1 MGRKEDRET
10 QELLDRQDF
19 QGLEVKLA

>member
-10 QELLDRQDF
+10 QELLDRPAF
-19 QGLEVKLA
+19 QGLEAKLA

>member
-10 QELLDRQDF
+10 QELLDRQAF
-19 QGLEVKLA
+19 QDLEAKLA

>member
-10 QELLDRQDF
+10 QELLDHQAF
-19 QGLEVKLA
+19 QGLEAKLA